1 MLFNVFKNLKGYKLF
16 KNYDSLQN
24 VIKEMHEDDKKKINL
39 IWNNINKNDSKKILD
54 IAKIFSLKYKQNIV
68 RQTNVN
74 TLEELLE
81 QANKCYPIAIH
92 NLQKLVKKHNGEFLS
107 TPIKSVNRIKQKVES
122 DYDGEYNR
130 CLDLV
135 RMSALFKSPLHFIN
149 FLIYLNRTKIYNIIR
164 VKDRFN
170 NPIENGYMDILI
182 NIRIKN
188 HICELQV
195 HLTELYYYKELG
207 HRILEIERVLPFNH
221 HCEDGSHRNSISI
234 NPSEE
239 ITNRNSI
246 CIYPE
251 GDTKRNSICINE
263 EDISNNNL
271 INIQPK
277 AIEDISNNNNLINIQ
292 PKAIEYISNNNNL
305 INIQPKPI
313 EYISNNKINNINLIA
328 VKSRICNI
336 L

>member
-39 IWNNINKNDSKKILD
+39 IWNKINKNDSKKILD
-54 IAKIFSLKYKQNIV
+54 IAKIFSLKHKQNIV
-68 RQTNVN
+68 RQANVN

-81 QANKCYPIAIH
+81 QANKCYPVAIF

-107 TPIKSVNRIKQKVES
+107 TPIKSINRIKQKVEN

-135 RMSALFKSPLHFIN
+135 RVSALFKTSLHFIN
-149 FLIYLNRTKIYNIIR
+149 FLNYLNRTKIYKIIR

-170 NPIENGYMDILI
+170 NPLENGYRDILI
-182 NIRIKN
+182 NLHIKN

-221 HCEDGSHRNSISI
+221 SVHTNLLEDDSNRKSTNSINIHPLEVGSNRNSISI
-234 NPSEE
+234 QPEVES
-239 ITNRNSI
+239 NRNSI
-246 CIYPE
+246 CIYPH
-251 GDTKRNSICINE
+251 
-263 EDISNNNL
+263 EDDLKNNNL
-271 INIQPK
+271 INIH
-277 AIEDISNNNNLINIQ
+277 
-292 PKAIEYISNNNNL
+292 
-305 INIQPKPI
+305 PKPI
-313 EYISNNKINNINLIA
+313 EDILNNKNTSNVHLLKNVTNNNNNNNTKFVV
-328 VKSRICNI
+328 VKSHICNI

>member
-39 IWNNINKNDSKKILD
+39 IWNKINKNDSKKILD

-81 QANKCYPIAIH
+81 QANKCYSTAIF

-107 TPIKSVNRIKQKVES
+107 TPIKNVNRIKQKVEN
-122 DYDGEYNR
+122 DYNGEYNR

-135 RMSALFKSPLHFIN
+135 RVSALFKSSLHFIN

-195 HLTELYYYKELG
+195 HLTDLYYYKELG

-221 HCEDGSHRNSISI
+221 KCEDGSHRNSISI
-234 NPSEE
+234 NQTED

-251 GDTKRNSICINE
+251 IESKQNSIYIYPEIESKRNSICINE
-263 EDISNNNL
+263 NE
-271 INIQPK
+271 
-277 AIEDISNNNNLINIQ
+277 EDISNNNNLINIQ
-292 PKAIEYISNNNNL
+292 PNPIEDNSNNL
-305 INIQPKPI
+305 INIQ
-313 EYISNNKINNINLIA
+313 SNKINNINLIA